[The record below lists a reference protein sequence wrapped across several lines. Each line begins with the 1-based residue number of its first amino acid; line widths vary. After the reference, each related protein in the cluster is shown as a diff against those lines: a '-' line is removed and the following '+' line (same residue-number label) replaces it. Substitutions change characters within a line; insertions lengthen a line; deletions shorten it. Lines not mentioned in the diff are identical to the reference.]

1 MPAPSGVKA
10 IIVPEQSGQA
20 AAPCGEQARING
32 IIMTNSALPAPGPRW
47 RREPSFLFIS
57 DGLQLLTESV
67 LIKTGIRKLFLNLRP
82 LISIFYFVCVQKNK
96 TFCALNAVLLF
107 AKKGRNIFH
116 NLLTFP

>member
-10 IIVPEQSGQA
+10 IMVPEQSGQA

-32 IIMTNSALPAPGPRW
+32 IIMTNSDLPAPGPRR

-67 LIKTGIRKLFLNLRP
+67 LTKTGIRKLFLNLRP
-82 LISIFYFVCVQKNK
+82 LISIFYLVMFRKINLFVPLK
-96 TFCALNAVLLF
+96 
-107 AKKGRNIFH
+107 
-116 NLLTFP
+116 